1 MHDYKSI
8 PMRKK
13 ILFTLC
19 FCLIMANKALFAQY
33 IYPFQN
39 TSLKDDERVDN
50 LVSLMTI
57 DEKVNA
63 LSTNLGVP
71 RLGIRS
77 TGHSEGLHGMALGGP
92 GNWGGF
98 KMVNYQRV
106 PDVYP
111 TTTFPQAHGL
121 GETWDTEL
129 IHKVADIEATEI
141 RFYTQNSKYAKG
153 GLVMR
158 APNADLAR
166 DPRWGRTEESFG
178 EDPFLV
184 SEMTV
189 AFIRGLQG
197 DNPRYWK
204 SASLMK
210 HFLANSNE
218 DGRDST
224 SSNFDQ
230 QLFYEYYSYPFRKGI
245 EEGGSQAFMAAY
257 NSWNGIPMT
266 IHPVLDKVREEWN
279 MKGIICTDG
288 GALGLL
294 INAHKTFPT
303 HTEGSAAI
311 VKAGVGQFL
320 DEYRP
325 YIYEAL
331 KKGLLTEAD
340 IDKAIKGNF
349 YIALKLGLLDA
360 DQTQLPYS
368 EIGVKDTI
376 APWRNKEIQNFV
388 RLVTAKSAVL
398 LKNNNKLLPLDK
410 TRIKTI
416 AVIGPRANEVLLDW
430 YSGTPPYTV
439 SILQGIKNVAGNDIE
454 VLYEP
459 SNEIDKAY
467 IAAQK
472 ADIAIVCVGNHVYG
486 TDPKWKYSP
495 VPSDG
500 REAVDRKALTLEQE
514 DLVKIVYR
522 ANPNTVMV
530 LVSSFPFAINWSQEN
545 IPAILHITNN
555 SQELGNGLAD
565 VIFGNF
571 NPAGRTN
578 QTWVKSIAHLPPM
591 MDYNIRNGR
600 TYMYAKEKP
609 LYPFGYGLSY
619 TQFRYSD
626 MKVSSA
632 NISQDEEIHIS
643 VNVKNTGDVDGE
655 EVVQLYVSFPQSK
668 VIRPVKQLKGFQ
680 RIMIPKG
687 ETKTLNMTLQTKD
700 LAYWDNSK
708 ETFITEAGK
717 ISLLLGASSDDIR
730 LTQTVHISQKENK
743 LE

>member
-1 MHDYKSI
+1 MKRI
-8 PMRKK
+8 VLT
-13 ILFTLC
+13 ILCTLSAS
-19 FCLIMANKALFAQY
+19 LLSAQY
-33 IYPFQN
+33 TYPFQN
-39 TSLKDDERVDN
+39 TSLSDDKRLDN
-50 LVSLMTI
+50 LLSLMTI

-71 RLGIRS
+71 RLGIRN

-106 PDVYP
+106 PDIYP
-111 TTTFPQAHGL
+111 TTTFPQAYGL

-129 IHKVADIEATEI
+129 IQKVADIEATEI
-141 RFYTQNSKYAKG
+141 RFYTQNGKYAKG

-166 DPRWGRTEESFG
+166 DPRWGRTEESYG

-184 SEMTV
+184 SQIVV
-189 AFIRGLQG
+189 AFVKGLQG
-197 DNPRYWK
+197 NNPRYWK

-224 SSNFDQ
+224 SSNFDNR
-230 QLFYEYYSYPFRKGI
+230 LFREYYAYPFQKGI
-245 EEGGSQAFMAAY
+245 EKGGSQAFMAAY

-266 IHPVLDKVREEWN
+266 IHPVLEKIRKEWN

-288 GALGLL
+288 GALNLL
-294 INAHKTFPT
+294 IQAHKTFPT
-303 HTEGSAAI
+303 HTEGSAAV

-320 DEYRP
+320 DTYQP

-331 KKGLLTEAD
+331 EKGLISETD
-340 IDKAIKGNF
+340 IDKAIRGNF
-349 YIALKLGLLDA
+349 YVALKLGLLDA
-360 DQTQLPYS
+360 DQTKLPYAH
-368 EIGVKDTI
+368 IGVTDTVSV
-376 APWRNKEIQNFV
+376 WRNKDVQDFV

-398 LKNNNKLLPLDK
+398 LKNEKNILPLNK
-410 TRIKTI
+410 NQIKSI
-416 AVIGPRANEVLLDW
+416 AVIGPRADEVLFDW
-430 YSGTPPYTV
+430 YSGTPPYSV
-439 SILQGIKNVAGNDIE
+439 SILQGIKNATGNHVE
-454 VLYEP
+454 VIYEP
-459 SNEIDKAY
+459 SNETDKAY

-500 REAVDRKALTLEQE
+500 REAIDRKALSLEQE
-514 DLVKIVYR
+514 DLVKIVHK

-545 IPAILHITNN
+545 VPAILHITNN

-565 VIFGNF
+565 VIFGDF

-578 QTWVKSIAHLPPM
+578 QTWVKSIADLPPM
-591 MDYNIRNGR
+591 MDYDIRNGR
-600 TYMYAKEKP
+600 TYMYTKEKP

-619 TQFRYSD
+619 TSFEYSD
-626 MKVSSA
+626 ITVSSPA
-632 NISQDEEIHIS
+632 LSKGKDITVSVNIS
-643 VNVKNTGDVDGE
+643 NTGDRDGE
-655 EVVQLYVSFPQSK
+655 EVAQLYVSFPQSK
-668 VIRPVKQLKGFQ
+668 VVRPIKQLKGFQ
-680 RIMIPKG
+680 RAMIKKG
-687 ETKTLNMTLQTKD
+687 ESKIVGFTLTADD
-700 LAYWDNSK
+700 LAYWDNDK
-708 ETFITEAGK
+708 DTYIIEQGK
-717 ISLLLGASSDDIR
+717 INLMVGASSGDIR
-730 LTQTVHISQKENK
+730 QTIEIQLK
-743 LE
+743 